1 MGFGVIAVS
10 EKSRV
15 AVLALTELARR
26 ADDGPVPVVEIA
38 ENREIPPH
46 VLEPIFGALRRAG
59 ILQSQRGVKGGYSFA
74 RPPNE
79 VTLLEVVETVDG
91 RLGPA
96 PPDPDPP
103 GCLEPWIAARDTLA
117 AHLAEITIADVQE
130 LDERVQDAPMFH
142 ICSRGSTAL

>member
-1 MGFGVIAVS
+1 LVRNVIVVS
-10 EKSRV
+10 DKSR
-15 AVLALTELARR
+15 AAAEALCELARR
-26 ADDGPVPVVEIA
+26 GGQGPVPIQEVA
-38 ENREIPPH
+38 NGRGLPLH
-46 VLEPIFGALRRAG
+46 YLEQLFGSLRRAG

-103 GCLEPWIAARDTLA
+103 GCLEPWMAARDTLA

-130 LDERVQDAPMFH
+130 LDERIQDAPMFH
-142 ICSRGSTAL
+142 I